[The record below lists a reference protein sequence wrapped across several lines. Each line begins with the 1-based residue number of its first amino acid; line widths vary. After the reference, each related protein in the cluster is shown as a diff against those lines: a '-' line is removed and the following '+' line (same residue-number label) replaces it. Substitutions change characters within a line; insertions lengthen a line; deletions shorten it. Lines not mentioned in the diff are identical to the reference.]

1 MFEQGTFTWSSQQI
15 NWEQHI
21 PSVITKAFN
30 MFLKNRQTVLRRR
43 SIPYHINKTCKIW
56 TVYISQF
63 SSIYLGNV
71 LIKFY
76 VDDWLIGFIKS
87 RTVAVNKINF
97 GKCCFLCIKNIS
109 LNLKCYFQNVFYFYP
124 IKGPQIY
131 FQHKCNHVSL
141 AYPLINE

>member
-1 MFEQGTFTWSSQQI
+1 MFEQGTFTRSSQQI

-43 SIPYHINKTCKIW
+43 SIPYHINKTCKIHVC

-63 SSIYLGNV
+63 SNIYLGNV

-76 VDDWLIGFIKS
+76 VDAWSIGFIKS
-87 RTVAVNKINF
+87 RTVAVNKLNF
-97 GKCCFLCIKNIS
+97 GKC
-109 LNLKCYFQNVFYFYP
+109 
-124 IKGPQIY
+124 
-131 FQHKCNHVSL
+131 
-141 AYPLINE
+141 